1 MTAVMPND
9 TQAATRAGSPWPAR
23 FAWATWWAAIPLV
36 VLGGLITTM
45 RAGMAEDGW
54 FKPEG
59 HWLWLYP
66 MEKRMVSAG
75 RFVEHHHRELGTLVG
90 LLAIATVVATFAT
103 RTNGKAKLAA
113 AVGLVA
119 VTFQGIIGGVRVL
132 ENNPELAF
140 LHGVLGQVVFGIL
153 AGVAIV
159 LSGAWQRFPD
169 RQTVAAPALRW
180 MAMGL
185 VAALL
190 VQVTLGGWY
199 RHGHGH
205 TAIMLHGFMAVAV
218 VVLGI
223 RLGARMVDAGGV
235 DGQAPEA
242 QRRLRRAS
250 RTLVGLLHAQWVLG
264 GIALYAV
271 FAHSGGMSSQDIS
284 HPEIVF
290 STLHVTVGALLTAAV
305 VQAFLWS
312 RRVAGPQA

>member
-1 MTAVMPND
+1 MSD
-9 TQAATRAGSPWPAR
+9 TLSTSTQVTDAGLSPWPGR
-23 FAWATWWAAIPLV
+23 LAWATWIAAVPLV

-75 RFVEHHHRELGTLVG
+75 RFVEHHHREFGTLVG
-90 LLAIATVVATFAT
+90 LLAIATLVAACVGRSTS
-103 RTNGKAKLAA
+103 RAKWAA
-113 AVGLVA
+113 AVGLAA
-119 VTFQGIIGGVRVL
+119 VTIQGVIGGVRVL

-140 LHGVLGQVVFGIL
+140 LHGVLGQAVFGIL

-159 LSGAWQRFPD
+159 TSLAWQRFPTE
-169 RQTVAAPALRW
+169 RVVPQPQLAKLALG
-180 MAMGL
+180 M

-190 VQVTLGGWY
+190 VQVTLGAWY

-218 VVLGI
+218 VVLGV
-223 RLGARMVDAGGV
+223 RLGARLKDASAV
-235 DGQAPEA
+235 EGQAPDA
-242 QRRLRRAS
+242 QRTLRRA
-250 RTLVGLLHAQWVLG
+250 TYLLTGFMHAQWVLG
-264 GIALYAV
+264 GVALYAL
-271 FAHSGGMSSQDIS
+271 FAISDGMSGKNIS

-305 VQAFLWS
+305 VNAYLWS
-312 RRVAGPQA
+312 RRVARTD